1 PRRDLCP
8 ARAWRRSSRRRGS
21 RDGSC
26 VLPRWPAGGIERG
39 DGNRF
44 QSMGHHPSTTGSF
57 ANMLQS
63 HHGKPNAPTP
73 FDQALDAVEGLP
85 EDAQI
90 ELLDVV
96 RRRLAERG
104 RRRVIKEVTEAEA
117 E

>member
-1 PRRDLCP
+1 
-8 ARAWRRSSRRRGS
+8 
-21 RDGSC
+21 
-26 VLPRWPAGGIERG
+26 
-39 DGNRF
+39 
-44 QSMGHHPSTTGSF
+44 
-57 ANMLQS
+57 MLQS

-117 E
+117 EFERGLAKPTSVDDLMSKIES